1 MMARGTAID
10 PRRLRLRMVRELAAR
25 GITDGRVLDAMSRV
39 PRHLFVPEGL
49 RSRAYEDCPLPI
61 GYGQTISQ
69 PSTVALMSQML
80 ETSPGMRVLEVGT
93 GSGYQA
99 AVLAAM
105 GCTVYTVERLKELYQ
120 SARALLQQLDLRA
133 IHMQRSDGTLGMP
146 AAAPFDRIIV
156 TAGGPQ
162 IPRPLLE
169 QLAVDGIML
178 IPVGARPRTQRLMR
192 IMRRQGRLCS
202 EDLGPAVFGRP
213 WLVSPPVV
221 IPCKGDIMSSC
232 SSCSSAS
239 GCSSKGNPGGAGCM
253 ESAMARQDQII
264 ADRLAHIRHKIFVM
278 SGKGGVGKSS
288 VTVNTAAALAHRGFK
303 VGILDV
309 DMHGPSVPN
318 LLGLKATIEMNE
330 KNELIPAMYN
340 ENLAV
345 ISMDSFLQDRDQ
357 AILWRGPK
365 KTAAIRQ
372 FLSDVAWGPLD
383 FLLID
388 SPPGTGDEHMT
399 ILKTITDAQS
409 VTVTTPQEISLADVR
424 KAVNFLQVAEGKVLG
439 VVENMSGLVCPHC
452 HQEIDLF
459 KKGGGE
465 ELAKHYGIPFLG
477 AIPLDPA
484 TVVAADRGV
493 PVVYLE
499 QDCPAKQAFLHL
511 ADAIAQAADSGAA
524 KLVSKS

>member
-1 MMARGTAID
+1 
-10 PRRLRLRMVRELAAR
+10 
-25 GITDGRVLDAMSRV
+25 
-39 PRHLFVPEGL
+39 
-49 RSRAYEDCPLPI
+49 
-61 GYGQTISQ
+61 
-69 PSTVALMSQML
+69 
-80 ETSPGMRVLEVGT
+80 
-93 GSGYQA
+93 
-99 AVLAAM
+99 
-105 GCTVYTVERLKELYQ
+105 
-120 SARALLQQLDLRA
+120 
-133 IHMQRSDGTLGMP
+133 
-146 AAAPFDRIIV
+146 
-156 TAGGPQ
+156 
-162 IPRPLLE
+162 
-169 QLAVDGIML
+169 
-178 IPVGARPRTQRLMR
+178 
-192 IMRRQGRLCS
+192 
-202 EDLGPAVFGRP
+202 
-213 WLVSPPVV
+213 
-221 IPCKGDIMSSC
+221 MSSC

-253 ESAMARQDQII
+253 ESAMARLDLII

-399 ILKTITDAQS
+399 ILKTITDAQTGACPWS
-409 VTVTTPQEISLADVR
+409 ILNRIVLPSRRSCIWLTPSPRLPTAAPRSWSARARRSL
-424 KAVNFLQVAEGKVLG
+424 
-439 VVENMSGLVCPHC
+439 
-452 HQEIDLF
+452 
-459 KKGGGE
+459 GGGSSTPSRY
-465 ELAKHYGIPFLG
+465 LRVFPFSRG
-477 AIPLDPA
+477 RVCD
-484 TVVAADRGV
+484 TRFHVVLFPGR
-493 PVVYLE
+493 
-499 QDCPAKQAFLHL
+499 
-511 ADAIAQAADSGAA
+511 
-524 KLVSKS
+524 